1 MLSFLNIYLSSC
13 FLFSIWFLIL
23 EIMTITLC
31 VSDFLITLGSL
42 VMTTSSLPCLLRP
55 TQRNVLS
62 SELPSYLSVT
72 LVRLLSSYFG
82 CELLFSSVQLLI
94 LIFKFLGS
102 KFLEPVG
109 FTQQVFEKRMMN
121 VAVWLFLVTSFSA
134 FSNTCNNWCSIIML
148 EWKKQFLLYSISKIS
163 KMFICFCVE
172 AIVLCVETLERKK
185 IHEFIS

>member
-1 MLSFLNIYLSSC
+1 MLSFLNIHLSSY

-23 EIMTITLC
+23 EIMAITLC

-55 TQRNVLS
+55 TQWNVLS

-72 LVRLLSSYFG
+72 LVTLLSSCFG

-94 LIFKFLGS
+94 LIFKFLGP

-109 FTQQVFEKRMMN
+109 VTQQVSEKRMMN
-121 VAVWLFLVTSFSA
+121 VAVWLFVVTLFSA
-134 FSNTCNNWCSIIML
+134 FSNTCNNSCSIIML
-148 EWKKQFLLYSISKIS
+148 EWKKQFLLISICKIR
-163 KMFICFCVE
+163 KMFICFCVQ
-172 AIVLCVETLERKK
+172 AIVLCMETLERKK
-185 IHEFIS
+185 IHELIS